1 MELTNDFTVNVPI
14 EEAWATLTDLELIAP
29 CMPGAQL
36 TEIEGDIYRGQVKV
50 KVGPILAQFKGEAE
64 FLEKDDTNYK
74 AVLKGKGRETG
85 GKGNADAL
93 ITAQLTSLGA
103 STKVSVL
110 TDLNI
115 TGKVAQFGRGAL
127 ADVSGK
133 LLTQFVENLETTV
146 LNQPKP
152 AATAVADAASAAAE
166 PAASADTT
174 GDRIISERVI
184 SERIIHTDGTSEEL
198 IGSASAASASTASSS
213 AASSAASE
221 SPTVRK
227 IESKEVEPLNL
238 GSVAGGAMVK
248 RFAPVGV
255 AVVALLWWL
264 IRRGG

>member
-14 EEAWATLTDLELIAP
+14 EEAWVTLTDLELIAP

-152 AATAVADAASAAAE
+152 AAVNDTAVAAE
-166 PAASADTT
+166 PAAAADTT
-174 GDRIISERVI
+174 GDRVISERVI

-198 IGSASAASASTASSS
+198 IGSATSASTPSSS
-213 AASSAASE
+213 AASTSASSATD

-255 AVVALLWWL
+255 AVAALVWWL